1 MEKQIL
7 TTILAGK
14 GTQTPLMESVP
25 EVVLAGLTEGQKAAT
40 TLILTTRD
48 QFVGIQ
54 GYAGVGKTTQL
65 KAVLK
70 ALDTLP
76 AAQRPEVIGLAP
88 THRAVGEMAAVG
100 VKAQTLHAFLMD
112 ANQRQQQGEVL
123 DFKNTL
129 FLVDEGSMVGNK
141 IMTEVLDVIGRG
153 GGRAPISGDR
163 AQLLSVDSGD
173 PFSLAQDRSTLTTA
187 VVNEIVRQRP
197 ELRPA
202 IEAIIAGQVQTAMD
216 TMNRVAPDVVPRRA
230 GAELP
235 EQSVINSGDKVITH
249 ILDDYRGRTPEAQK
263 ETLIVAQTN
272 RDKDELNRGI
282 HQILA
287 EQGQLQGGKDVPIL
301 VRESTRTES
310 LLSTAGLAKHAGKI
324 ALIQEQYYRIEVT
337 QEGVSDGIVTLVDE
351 QGKGHLLSAF
361 ESSLLDIG
369 IYRQETR
376 HIAAGE
382 KLTLRA
388 QTKSGGA

>member
-1 MEKQIL
+1 METERRLSSSPVYQQARQLAGVEGLDSKAIEQAADKATEALLSKPEKALQQGMELAQESQVFFSRIDAIAKALPLHTALDSQSLGKAFDRLVAQKAIIPVTSGKGAAQQHYVTAGTWEMEKQIL

-14 GTQTPLMESVP
+14 GTQTPLMGSVP
-25 EVVLAGLTEGQKAAT
+25 DAVLEGLTEGQKAAT

-65 KAVLK
+65 KAVIK

-76 AAQRPEVIGLAP
+76 AAQQPEVIGLAP

-100 VKAQTLHAFLMD
+100 VKSQTLHAFLMD

-163 AQLLSVDSGD
+163 AQLLSVDSGT
-173 PFSLAQDRSTLTTA
+173 PFSLAQDRSALETA
-187 VVNEIVRQRP
+187 IIKEIVRQKP

-202 IEAIIAGQVQTAMD
+202 IEAIIVGQVQTAME
-216 TMNRVAPDVVPRRA
+216 TMNRVTPDVVARRA
-230 GAELP
+230 VAEHP
-235 EQSVINSGDKVITH
+235 EPSVINSGDKVITH
-249 ILDDYRGRTPEAQK
+249 ILDDYRGRTAEA
-263 ETLIVAQTN
+263 
-272 RDKDELNRGI
+272 
-282 HQILA
+282 
-287 EQGQLQGGKDVPIL
+287 
-301 VRESTRTES
+301 
-310 LLSTAGLAKHAGKI
+310 
-324 ALIQEQYYRIEVT
+324 
-337 QEGVSDGIVTLVDE
+337 
-351 QGKGHLLSAF
+351 
-361 ESSLLDIG
+361 
-369 IYRQETR
+369 
-376 HIAAGE
+376 
-382 KLTLRA
+382 
-388 QTKSGGA
+388 